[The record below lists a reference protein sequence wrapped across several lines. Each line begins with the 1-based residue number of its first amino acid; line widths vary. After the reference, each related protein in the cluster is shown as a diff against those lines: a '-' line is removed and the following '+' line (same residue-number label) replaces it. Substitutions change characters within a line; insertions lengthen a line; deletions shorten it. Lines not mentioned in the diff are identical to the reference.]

1 MPSRGK
7 KGMRLRMKDEDCQ
20 GHALKNVLLVS
31 RVFLAEVACHLSLSK
46 AVELP
51 GVYLYL
57 KP

>member
-1 MPSRGK
+1 
-7 KGMRLRMKDEDCQ
+7 MKDEDRQ
-20 GHALKNVLLVS
+20 GHTLKNVLLVS
-31 RVFLAEVACHLSLSK
+31 RVFLAEMACHLSLSK